1 MKEVR
6 EMCELRSIG
15 VYEYT
20 SRRVREMCELRRQ
33 EFRER
38 EAVDSSGQQR
48 IAVGIY
54 GGYREIIF
62 FI

>member
-1 MKEVR
+1 
-6 EMCELRSIG
+6 
-15 VYEYT
+15 
-20 SRRVREMCELRRQ
+20 MCELRRQ

-62 FI
+62 FIFVIDEMNAILRENN

>member
-20 SRRVREMCELRRQ
+20 SIRVREMCELRRQ
-33 EFRER
+33 ELRER
-38 EAVDSSGQQR
+38 EAADSGGHLW
-48 IAVGIY
+48 GI
-54 GGYREIIF
+54 
-62 FI
+62 

>member
-6 EMCELRSIG
+6 EMCELRSIR

-20 SRRVREMCELRRQ
+20 SIRVREMCELRRQ

-38 EAVDSSGQQR
+38 EAADSSGQR
-48 IAVGIY
+48 WAFMGDIGRLY
-54 GGYREIIF
+54 FLYS
-62 FI
+62 

>member
-1 MKEVR
+1 
-6 EMCELRSIG
+6 MCELRSIG

-38 EAVDSSGQQR
+38 EAADSSGHLWGIQR
-48 IAVGIY
+48 DY
-54 GGYREIIF
+54 IF
-62 FI
+62 YIVDID